1 MHAFGLVGVCMV
13 VVVARAALDALLA
26 VPAAPETHEVKLVS
40 SAQVSLQ
47 AERRDIRRVI
57 SCVSPPIHIQHNK
70 VCR

>member
-1 MHAFGLVGVCMV
+1 MNTFTSTEQH
-13 VVVARAALDALLA
+13 LD
-26 VPAAPETHEVKLVS
+26 PANLRLKPVLKSTPSGMLVS